1 MYLAQHREL
10 WPHFALRGLVGV
22 LYATQNKD
30 VVEGDVCGPSLA
42 LTL

>member
-1 MYLAQHREL
+1 MYLVQHREL

-22 LYATQNKD
+22 MYVTQSKD
-30 VVEGDVCGPSLA
+30 VVGRDVFGASLA